1 MLHEKPCGSTASFF
15 VEVERIPPAIAPRAG
30 PGVPFSGGWVASV
43 PLPSLP
49 AICGGFVRAVPK
61 MSSDRPALMASHFRL

>member
-1 MLHEKPCGSTASFF
+1 MREHGSFC
-15 VEVERIPPAIAPRAG
+15 EVERIPPAIAPCAARCAL
-30 PGVPFSGGWVASV
+30 FRGWVASV

-61 MSSDRPALMASHFRL
+61 MSSDRSALMASHFRL